1 MSKELLVKLNEVVS
15 YLERSGANPTQIV
28 LALTVRDAI
37 GELRQAE
44 AELERAGIV
53 LRDNMALANSQARE
67 HRTERDS
74 IIKELRKRYS
84 AIEIADMAGL
94 TRQRV
99 HQILKEPPIPI
110 MKPDRLALIEE
121 NEQLRAEAI
130 AAEADLSD
138 ERAKNEMA
146 EHKLVVEREALKADL
161 VKARAAI
168 IAMALDGWLYHGPE
182 GMSDAQEKCLAA
194 YNETDHGKAALAKH
208 KL

>member
-161 VKARAAI
+161 VKARDTALEDAAKEADAYVSDGNQYARHAGRAVARRI
-168 IAMALDGWLYHGPE
+168 RAM
-182 GMSDAQEKCLAA
+182 K
-194 YNETDHGKAALAKH
+194 GKPT
-208 KL
+208 

>member
-1 MSKELLVKLNEVVS
+1 MSHPDNHPEIRMCGTERHPAKEAISKTPETDALIPSQTFVDQTRLFDREYFIPLLDKS
-15 YLERSGANPTQIV
+15 RSLETR
-28 LALTVRDAI
+28 
-37 GELRQAE
+37 LRQ
-44 AELERAGIV
+44 
-53 LRDNMALANSQARE
+53 
-67 HRTERDS
+67 
-74 IIKELRKRYS
+74 
-84 AIEIADMAGL
+84 
-94 TRQRV
+94 
-99 HQILKEPPIPI
+99 
-110 MKPDRLALIEE
+110 
-121 NEQLRAEAI
+121 
-130 AAEADLSD
+130 AEADLSD